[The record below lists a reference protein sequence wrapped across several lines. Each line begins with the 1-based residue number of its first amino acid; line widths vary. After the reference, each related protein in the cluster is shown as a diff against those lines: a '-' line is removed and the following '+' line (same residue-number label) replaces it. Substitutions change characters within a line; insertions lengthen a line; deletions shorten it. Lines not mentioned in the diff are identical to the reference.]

1 MGAGQ
6 SKTEVMF
13 DRYPA
18 DNEVVKDIKL
28 SPAMINQLTAPP
40 PVQLEQQQAPLP
52 EVDVEQIKVNFE
64 LLRTSK
70 FNTNSKV
77 SNRKRTATSNRG

>member
-28 SPAMINQLTAPP
+28 SPAMINQLTAP
-40 PVQLEQQQAPLP
+40 VQQQQQ
-52 EVDVEQIKVNFE
+52 EHVDVEQIKVKNNF
-64 LLRTSK
+64 K
-70 FNTNSKV
+70 KIN
-77 SNRKRTATSNRG
+77 